1 MANTPESQFSRRT
14 LAKGAAWAVPAVAL
28 AVGAPAYALSK
39 LQAPTDVRASL
50 TACNKATVSWG
61 EPSEVQYQVE
71 YSVNGTDFKETT
83 PVTGTSTTVT
93 AEGTENIRAVQVR
106 RYDSDKA
113 YSDWVIYTI
122 PTPELTG
129 VVAQVTQTGYS
140 YTVSWNAVSLAGTYT
155 VEGRTGNSAYE
166 TMGTTTD
173 TSLSVTTNKRYG
185 SVRVSTTVCGVV
197 VSTAVSPTTSPNGL
211 GTDQTPTVE
220 RSTREAATS
229 DTQEK
234 KSAEAKPSEAGKSP
248 ETKAPAAKKSAP
260 TVEPTPSATPTPG
273 PSVSKV
279 PDPEPIVTEPV
290 VVPEPVPVPTPSA

>member
-14 LAKGAAWAVPAVAL
+14 LAKGAAWAVPAVAV
-28 AVGAPAYALSK
+28 AVGAPAYAFSK
-39 LQAPTDVRASL
+39 LPAPTGPFSASL
-50 TACNKATVSWG
+50 TACNEATVSWG
-61 EPSEVQYQVE
+61 EPSGVQYQVE
-71 YSVNGTDFKETT
+71 YSVNGTDFKGATT
-83 PVTGTSTTVT
+83 VTGTSTTVT
-93 AEGTENIRAVQVR
+93 AGGTENIRAVQVR
-106 RYDSDKA
+106 RYDSDEA

-122 PTPELTG
+122 PTPTLTG
-129 VVAQVTQTGYS
+129 VVAQVTETG

-155 VEGRTGNSAYE
+155 VEGRTGNSAYK
-166 TMGTTTD
+166 TMGTTTN

-185 SVRVSTTVCGVV
+185 SVRVSTTVCGVD

-211 GTDQTPTVE
+211 GTDQTPKVE

-260 TVEPTPSATPTPG
+260 TVEPTPSATPTPE
-273 PSVSKV
+273 PSVSMV
-279 PDPEPIVTEPV
+279 PDPEPIVTESAV
-290 VVPEPVPVPTPSA
+290 LPEPVPVPTPSA